1 MLARKSSTKQQII
14 IFFLLHQLFLST
26 NSIAT
31 NGKNYTG
38 ICDIGSPTTDCTI
51 TTPQIVYCNAF
62 SPNDHKK
69 NPISPFWN
77 ICNPDPLLFK
87 GNLIFQGNG
96 SLTCEPYCK
105 DPSSCDGQIQPW
117 VYKDT
122 HCSTNVDSN
131 SRNVPSLCEL
141 KINVLKDFTMTDNAI
156 ITSNSIIINVTGS
169 ISMAVH
175 TALNATAR
183 GIPSLPTNGG
193 LGELCKPYGQPT
205 QDKEGVLN
213 SYGASHAGSGGIGG
227 DYSTVLKTT
236 PISYTSLAEGNSG
249 GKIIGNVSY
258 FPFDSEDSEWGYSGV
273 RPGFLNGDSVGAGI
287 GGGRIHLMTT
297 GEKSTI
303 TMNGG
308 VFARGSDAYKGNGG
322 KTEIVNC
329 CGAGSGGT
337 IQLTTTQIIGTG
349 LVSTTG
355 GNAVSLTLSD
365 KTKGEYLRGAGGG
378 GRILYNLTH
387 ATSKSSGD
395 VTLVS
400 DSNGG
405 IVPASTS
412 KTTTK
417 TTNNLG
423 EKSVRLTTATLEEL
437 TGDVS
442 GYGQG
447 APGTILKNIVG
458 YSAELDVWGNP
469 PSLTN
474 NKMLAITPVVIH
486 SQERISVFNIGNS
499 QKLFANVL
507 SNAIRMC
514 DVEQYCNIQ
523 ESSQSNIGLY
533 INPLGTLQYIQPN
546 IGDSQYNTMQVHA
559 LVVDGCLEYEDDFVM
574 DIQVGLGG
582 FSVGGT
588 SKGRFSFGAG
598 TVRITSHGV
607 IDISGDMGR
616 DAATCLSS
624 NARARDALN
633 SKLKSGTSSAVRLE
647 LRTLTDMN
655 VGSDSNGADITVDML
670 TLLSKGTL
678 TVGGHI
684 DPGSSQTQCL
694 QGVTDRQMCSDILL
708 PSGTIDKKFDTIGWP
723 NTNFT
728 VVIGVT
734 GPGRLVV
741 SSGSQ
746 IVGDRLLLCSDNGT
760 IVIDGTVDASGQ
772 GCGAGSGGTSDNGA
786 SPFPNG
792 GGLCDSTNYGGGG
805 AHYGSGGN
813 GCKSTS
819 AMHQAHLPLQSFW
832 KEFGQSSPHC
842 PLNRVVLGG
851 AKWNDVPGYGPD
863 DEPLVSGAGGGCASP
878 QGSNGNGGGV
888 VVVHGARLCLGTG
901 GCNGKDLPATLLA
914 TGKSG
919 ANGGGGGGAG
929 GSITIE
935 VDNLESSPSSQ
946 TSVQG
951 GSGTVGKLTGAGGG
965 GGGGRLFVVVP
976 RVSKKKHLTSSD
988 SNQSPSPST
997 HNNPVC
1003 TGPFCNFH
1011 ANVSV
1016 TGGYGMYYNGSGWKG
1031 HLDSKSCPKAHGLQR
1046 LYNAHTDPSY
1056 DQNKYNKLKC
1066 VPCSEGTFQNQTGE
1080 ECQNCIQGTYQNLT
1094 GQSECFNCPSNSFCL
1109 NEGCPICEV
1118 CKAGNYTNSSISSCK
1133 SCPVCIGQTSKNN
1146 SDNILCRPKEHAFFC
1161 TPSISKDGTKSCT
1174 PAGSLPSMHIDTPSA
1189 SSSNFD
1195 PSTIP
1200 QPVVGSRAC
1209 SYNCDPGYV
1218 KNAGCITPFA
1228 LFLESVG
1235 GWWGFVGGILGASF
1249 LFALTFGVVCKR
1261 VEGCTIY
1268 QQRQRFIRLEGLQRM
1283 PGSPFQTNHDR
1294 SSTIDPGGMDS
1305 IGSRGAASLSAP
1317 DSPFNSNKYISD
1329 GEMPLIN
1336 PHTPT
1341 NLLSSASRSRR

>member
-1 MLARKSSTKQQII
+1 MFSKQSFTRCRYLNI
-14 IFFLLHQLFLST
+14 LFL
-26 NSIAT
+26 IQAFLFLVT
-31 NGKNYTG
+31 NGQNITD
-38 ICDIGSPTTDCTI
+38 ICDIGSPTADCTI
-51 TTPQIVYCNAF
+51 TKPHIVYCNALT
-62 SPNDHKK
+62 PNDHQK

-77 ICNPDPLLFK
+77 ICNPDPLLFQ
-87 GNLIFQGNG
+87 GNLIFQGSG

-105 DPSSCDGQIQPW
+105 DPTSCGGQIQPW
-117 VYKDT
+117 IYKDT
-122 HCSTNVDSN
+122 QCPANVDSN

-169 ISMAVH
+169 ISMTVK

-236 PISYTSLAEGNSG
+236 PISYTSLAEGFSG

-273 RPGFLNGDSVGAGI
+273 LPEFLNGDSVGAGI

-387 ATSKSSGD
+387 ATSKSSSS

-405 IVPASTS
+405 FVPSLRS
-412 KTTTK
+412 KTKITTRS
-417 TTNNLG
+417 T
-423 EKSVRLTTATLEEL
+423 RLTRAAQLKTSLNLTYNKEL

-458 YSAELDVWGNP
+458 FSAELDVWGNP

-486 SQERISVFNIGNS
+486 SQERISVFNIGYS

-514 DVEQYCNIQ
+514 DVEQYCKILD
-523 ESSQSNIGLY
+523 SQSNIGLY

-582 FSVGGT
+582 FKVGGT
-588 SKGRFSFGAG
+588 SGGASKGRFSFGAG

-616 DAATCLSS
+616 GAATCLSS
-624 NARARDALN
+624 LGALN

-647 LRTLTDMN
+647 LRTLADMN

-670 TLLSKGTL
+670 TLLSKGTI

-684 DPGSSQTQCL
+684 NPGSSQTQCL

-772 GCGAGSGGTSDNGA
+772 GCGAGGGRGDNGA

-813 GCKSTS
+813 GCKEVSSFNQAQLQLYASPSSSQDHTS
-819 AMHQAHLPLQSFW
+819 IW
-832 KEFGQSSPHC
+832 KESVQSSQPHC
-842 PLNRVVLGG
+842 PLDRIILGG
-851 AKWNDVPGYGPD
+851 VPDRKWNNSQGNGPKN
-863 DEPLVSGAGGGCASP
+863 EPLMSGAGGGCASP

-888 VVVHGARLCLGTG
+888 VVVQGAKLCLGTG
-901 GCNGKDLPATLLA
+901 GCMGKDLPATLLA

-929 GSITIE
+929 GSISIE
-935 VDNLESSPSSQ
+935 VDVLESSPSSQ
-946 TSVQG
+946 MSVQG

-976 RVSKKKHLTSSD
+976 RVVPRVSKKKHSNSSN
-988 SNQSPSPST
+988 SNKSPSPSNY
-997 HNNPVC
+997 NNPFY
-1003 TGPFCNFH
+1003 TGPFINFH

-1016 TGGYGMYYNGSGWKG
+1016 TGGYGMYYNGTGWKG
-1031 HLDSKSCPKAHGLQR
+1031 FLYSNSCPKGHGLR
-1046 LYNAHTDPSY
+1046 PLYDAHTDPSSY
-1056 DQNKYNKLKC
+1056 QYEYNKLR
-1066 VPCSEGTFQNQTGE
+1066 CS
-1080 ECQNCIQGTYQNLT
+1080 
-1094 GQSECFNCPSNSFCL
+1094 GQPS
-1109 NEGCPICEV
+1109 P
-1118 CKAGNYTNSSISSCK
+1118 APPPASS
-1133 SCPVCIGQTSKNN
+1133 P
-1146 SDNILCRPKEHAFFC
+1146 
-1161 TPSISKDGTKSCT
+1161 
-1174 PAGSLPSMHIDTPSA
+1174 
-1189 SSSNFD
+1189 SSSNN
-1195 PSTIP
+1195 PSGNSEFSWPIFCGIAAAFSAAAFLGIYCYYGDRSNSTEHQPTTNNPLLAEP
-1200 QPVVGSRAC
+1200 QNT
-1209 SYNCDPGYV
+1209 Y
-1218 KNAGCITPFA
+1218 
-1228 LFLESVG
+1228 
-1235 GWWGFVGGILGASF
+1235 GASSGNISSSSSSNN
-1249 LFALTFGVVCKR
+1249 ATA
-1261 VEGCTIY
+1261 
-1268 QQRQRFIRLEGLQRM
+1268 
-1283 PGSPFQTNHDR
+1283 TNHQLE
-1294 SSTIDPGGMDS
+1294 T
-1305 IGSRGAASLSAP
+1305 
-1317 DSPFNSNKYISD
+1317 
-1329 GEMPLIN
+1329 GE
-1336 PHTPT
+1336 
-1341 NLLSSASRSRR
+1341 